1 MPFLMLLMSFCKHH
15 HYVSCKYTMK
25 LYKIMM
31 VSLLCVSFHAPVGLN
46 GRALTFNGFLPNAGF
61 DASIGV
67 SSGGAG

>member
-1 MPFLMLLMSFCKHH
+1 
-15 HYVSCKYTMK
+15 
-25 LYKIMM
+25 MM